1 MQFFIEHEDRV
12 KILQWMRTT
21 PEYVGMHDLWQEKR
35 NTLPKRRRCRGYV
48 YVSPTTHMHRLVC
61 YNALK
66 NVPNCANDQLFP
78 TVPNRFQPLPIV
90 SRLTRE
96 AAAREHEQMLNAMG
110 EDGPNED
117 NMEHWLP
124 MGVEMTS
131 YQKALLTF
139 DVPLIGYRHQ
149 TVNVRATDLLF
160 LTCMYEFP
168 RDLNAV

>member
-1 MQFFIEHEDRV
+1 
-12 KILQWMRTT
+12 MRYKTFRIVHTT
-21 PEYVGMHDLWQEKR
+21 SCFQP
-35 NTLPKRRRCRGYV
+35 
-48 YVSPTTHMHRLVC
+48 
-61 YNALK
+61 
-66 NVPNCANDQLFP
+66 FP
-78 TVPNRFQPLPIV
+78 TVSNRYQRFPIV